1 MYHDAERFKTMDYE
15 GWLNCQHGINF
26 ILSDMGRHNVA
37 LELALKSVYEHIQ
50 EYGYDHEETFK
61 SQKHLG
67 EMYRMTGKIY
77 ESDVLR
83 KVMIGFKKNR
93 SLVSLDIRVM
103 MDFVELLQMQE
114 SLKREKVFFWI

>member
-1 MYHDAERFKTMDYE
+1 M
-15 GWLNCQHGINF
+15 
-26 ILSDMGRHNVA
+26 A
-37 LELALKSVYEHIQ
+37 LELALISVYKHIQ
-50 EYGYDHEETFK
+50 EYASDHEEILK